1 MKTYKKRPIYVDRIK
16 PFINKDIIKVIIWQR
31 RVGKSHI
38 LFHIIDELKDNH
50 WVKESQIIYINKEL
64 NEFDHIQ
71 NYQDLLD
78 YIKEWDKKIKKY
90 IFVDEIQDIENF
102 EKALRD
108 LQAIWNYDIYISGS
122 NAHLLS
128 SEIATYL
135 TWRYIEFEIYPLNY
149 KEFLDFHQLVKSKKN
164 FMKYMKFGWLPYLV
178 HLELEEDI
186 VSDYIKS
193 IYNTILLKDIVRRY
207 NIRNIDFLD
216 KLLSYLADNIWQL
229 VTAKNISD
237 YLKSQKTQISINVVL
252 DYLSFATSVFLVNK
266 VKRQEI
272 IGKKIFEIN
281 DKFYFSDLGIRNTI
295 VWWYRQVDIGKIL
308 ENIIFLHFKSLWYQ
322 IHIGK
327 NKDKEIDFIVKKW
340 TDIKYIQVSYLISD
354 TKIKQR
360 EFGNLLAIKDNYEK
374 IVLSLDDFID
384 WDYMWIK
391 HYNLIEY
398 IGY

>member
-1 MKTYKKRPIYVDRIK
+1 MKTYKKRPIYVDKIK

-38 LFHIIDELKDNH
+38 LFHIIDELKDTH
-50 WVKESQIIYINKEL
+50 WVKEAQIIYINKEL

-78 YIKEWDKKIKKY
+78 YVKKWDKKTRKY

-102 EKALRD
+102 ERALRD
-108 LQAIWNYDIYISGS
+108 LQALWNYDIYISGS

-149 KEFLDFHQLVKSKKN
+149 KEFLDFHQLVKSKEN

-207 NIRNIDFLD
+207 NIRNIDFLY
-216 KLLSYLADNIWQL
+216 KLLSYLADNIGQL

-237 YLKSQKTQISINVVL
+237 YLKSQKIQISTNVVL

-295 VWWYRQVDIGKIL
+295 VWWYRQVDIGKNL

-327 NKDKEIDFIVKKW
+327 NKNKEIDFIVKRW

-354 TKIKQR
+354 TKTKQR

-384 WDYMWIK
+384 WGYMWIK